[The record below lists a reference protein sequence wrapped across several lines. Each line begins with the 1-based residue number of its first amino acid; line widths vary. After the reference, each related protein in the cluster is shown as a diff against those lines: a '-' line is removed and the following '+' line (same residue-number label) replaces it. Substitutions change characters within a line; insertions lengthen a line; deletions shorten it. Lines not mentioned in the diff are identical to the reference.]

1 MEGRVHV
8 PVASETAGEPSCSV
22 SASSETPR
30 QGLGRAIPSPPRPRP
45 GSSRI
50 LVASASI
57 APLAGRPIRVSIPSY
72 AYVSHDWQGMAKR
85 AMGRRSNHLFTIPY
99 RRCRDYGSL
108 RTTIP
113 HFFTGIGY
121 DTDHRDPCVVHRSP
135 PRPRQR
141 RPRHDQLQHPLGL
154 GTPPGQES
162 TRHGMSPT
170 VEAILT
176 RRQQGLLRLQQPRAW
191 PA

>member
-8 PVASETAGEPSCSV
+8 PVALETAGEPSCSV

-30 QGLGRAIPSPPRPRP
+30 QSLGRAIPSPPRPRP

-50 LVASASI
+50 LIASASI

-99 RRCRDYGSL
+99 
-108 RTTIP
+108 
-113 HFFTGIGY
+113 
-121 DTDHRDPCVVHRSP
+121 
-135 PRPRQR
+135 
-141 RPRHDQLQHPLGL
+141 
-154 GTPPGQES
+154 
-162 TRHGMSPT
+162 
-170 VEAILT
+170 
-176 RRQQGLLRLQQPRAW
+176 
-191 PA
+191 